1 MSCANFFISS
11 KHMIITYDNKKPEKD
26 ILALTPKAALKITSE
41 KNAYNKLIHGDN
53 LSILK
58 TLLDN
63 YAGKVD
69 LIYIDPPFATN
80 SHFKISAERANT
92 ISSSADD
99 DIAYSDTLVGADF
112 LEFLR
117 ERLIFLRELLSEK
130 GSIYLHIDYKIG
142 HYVKL
147 IMDEIFGRKNF
158 RNDITR
164 VKCNPKNFH
173 RKAYGNIKDLILFY
187 SKSENPTWNDPHI
200 RYTEEDE
207 TRLFK
212 KTDKDN
218 RQYTT
223 IPLHAP
229 GETSNGNT
237 GKEWRGIKPPK
248 GRHWRSDPML
258 LEKWDKE
265 GLIEWSANGVPRKK
279 IFLDEKDGKKMQ
291 DIWEFKDPQYPSYPT
306 EKNLDL
312 LKFILTASSN
322 EGDLVLDCFCGSGTT
337 LVAAQELNRKWIG
350 IDQSDQ
356 AIITAKKKLNS
367 IPANL
372 FSKVEFEFIEQI
384 KEELP
389 AQKTHLKHLF
399 FEPKQKNKFSL
410 QTRQAT

>member
-1 MSCANFFISS
+1 
-11 KHMIITYDNKKPEKD
+11 MIITYNNKKPEEF
-26 ILALTPKAALKITSE
+26 ILAQTLKAKLKTISG
-41 KNAYNKLIHGDN
+41 KKARNKLIHGDN
-53 LSILK
+53 LSVLK
-58 TLLDN
+58 TLLDE

-80 SHFKISAERANT
+80 GHFKISEGRAAT
-92 ISSSADD
+92 ISSGSDD
-99 DIAYSDTLVGADF
+99 DIAYSDTLIGADF

-130 GSIYLHIDYKIG
+130 GSVYLHTDYKIG

-164 VKCNPKNFH
+164 IKCNPKNFS

-187 SKSENPTWNDPHI
+187 SKSENPTWNDP
-200 RYTEEDE
+200 RVQYTEEDE
-207 TRLFK
+207 ARLFK
-212 KTDKDN
+212 KIDKDN

-248 GRHWRSDPML
+248 GRHWRSDPTL
-258 LEKWDKE
+258 LEEWDRE
-265 GLIEWSANGVPRKK
+265 GLIEWSTNGVPRKK
-279 IFLDEKDGKKMQ
+279 IYLDEKDGKKMQ
-291 DIWEFKDPQYPSYPT
+291 DIWEFKDPQYPNYPT

-312 LKFILTASSN
+312 LKLILTASSN

-356 AIITAKKKLNS
+356 AIKIVKKRLYN
-367 IPANL
+367 IPQNL
-372 FSKVEFEFIEQI
+372 FSKVEFEFIEQT
-384 KEELP
+384 EDGVSP
-389 AQKTHLKHLF
+389 QKIHPQPLF
-399 FEPKQKNKFSL
+399 FESKQKITS
-410 QTRQAT
+410 Q